1 MKSLSALVV
10 LALAAILP
18 TSARAG
24 FDETV
29 NGAIK
34 PVADLVSGFIFA
46 SVTLGD
52 VSIPLIV
59 VWLVVGGLY
68 FTFYLRFLPAR
79 ALKVAFDIVRGKHDN
94 PDDKGEVSH
103 FQALTTALSGTVG
116 IGNIGGVAVAVTAGG
131 PGAIFWMVLAGIL
144 GMSSKLAECTL
155 AVKYR
160 KTNPDG
166 SISGG
171 PMYYLEYGLKE
182 KNLGGLGKSLGV
194 FYAVA
199 IIFGCVGGGNMFQSN
214 QAYEQF
220 VLVSGGDASFFADKA
235 WLFGLILA
243 VAVGVVIIG
252 GIQGIARVTEK
263 LVPGMAILYVV
274 TGLIILAMN
283 ADKIPGAIGMIVG
296 GAFAPKAVAGGAI
309 GALIQGFRRAAFSNE
324 AGLGS
329 AAIAHS
335 AVKTDKPATEGLVAM
350 LEPLI
355 DTVIICTITGLVITT
370 TVYTPDIAEQG
381 IAGVALTS
389 KAFGSAF
396 SAAEPILAVAVML
409 FAFSTAISWSY
420 YGLKGFTY
428 LFGEN
433 PIGQKAFQFVFC
445 GFTMLGCMVELNAVI
460 DLSDAM
466 IFILA
471 IPNLAGMY
479 LLAGVVR
486 KEVEG
491 FLDEVKAKG

>member
-1 MKSLSALVV
+1 MKTLF
-10 LALAAILP
+10 ALAVSAVAALLP
-18 TSARAG
+18 LTAHAS
-24 FDETV
+24 FDEAV
-29 NGAIK
+29 NNA
-34 PVADLVSGFIFA
+34 VAPISKAVSGVIFA
-46 SVTLGD
+46 SVTIGD

-59 VWLVVGGLY
+59 VWLVLGGLF
-68 FTFYLRFLPAR
+68 FTFYLRFLPFR
-79 ALKVAFDIVRGKHDN
+79 ATRVALDIVRGKHDK
-94 PDDKGEVSH
+94 PGDVGEVSH
-103 FQALTTALSGTVG
+103 FQALTAALSGTVG

-131 PGAIFWMVLAGIL
+131 PGAIFWMILAGVL
-144 GMSSKLAECTL
+144 GMSAKLAECTL

-160 KTNPDG
+160 KTNDDG
-166 SISGG
+166 TISGG
-171 PMYYLEYGLKE
+171 PMYYLQYGLKE
-182 KNLGGLGKSLGV
+182 MGLGKLGRVLGV
-194 FYAVA
+194 SYAIA

-220 VLVSGGDASFFADKA
+220 VLVTGGDASWFADKA
-235 WLFGLILA
+235 WLFGLFLA
-243 VAVGVVIIG
+243 VAVGAVIIG
-252 GIQGIARVTEK
+252 GIKGIARVTEK
-263 LVPGMAILYVV
+263 LVPGMALLYCV
-274 TGLIILAMN
+274 TGLIILVMN
-283 ADKIPGAIGMIVG
+283 ADKLPGAIGLIVG

-309 GALIQGFRRAAFSNE
+309 GAMIQGFRRAAFSNE

-335 AVKTDKPATEGLVAM
+335 AVKTAEPATEGLVAM
-350 LEPLI
+350 LGPFI
-355 DTVIICTITGLVITT
+355 DTVIICTLTGLVITT
-370 TVYTPDIAEQG
+370 TVYTPEMASEG

-389 KAFGSAF
+389 QAFGSAF

-433 PIGQKAFQFVFC
+433 KLGQKAFQLVFC
-445 GFTMLGCMVELNAVI
+445 GFTALGCMVELSAVI

-471 IPNLAGMY
+471 IPNLAGLY
-479 LLAGVVR
+479 LMSGVIR

-491 FLDEVKAKG
+491 FLARVKAEA